1 MAKTKYGLRNHILGP
16 YFVFVNRSN
25 KQRYY
30 EALEKCRTGWHENV
44 EDPTSFIKYMLRI
57 LLAAYRDFEARV
69 DMVSEKLPSLKIV
82 RKACMQKIGKFTKTD
97 LMALCPT
104 IGKSSVENAIKKL
117 TEEGVLVRHGS
128 GRAVY
133 YTRSDAE

>member
-1 MAKTKYGLRNHILGP
+1 MQKKPAK
-16 YFVFVNRSN
+16 
-25 KQRYY
+25 
-30 EALEKCRTGWHENV
+30 
-44 EDPTSFIKYMLRI
+44 
-57 LLAAYRDFEARV
+57 
-69 DMVSEKLPSLKIV
+69 
-82 RKACMQKIGKFTKTD
+82 QKIGKFTKTD

-117 TEEGVLVRHGS
+117 IEEGVLIKHGS